1 MNSDVKSLSDK
12 GNKIKIFFLWR
23 NRDVFDV
30 VVLIV
35 SVVVKRSLSVC
46 LSPSVGID
54 DDDDGICQTL
64 C

>member
-1 MNSDVKSLSDK
+1 MSDTDVGSKRSQL
-12 GNKIKIFFLWR
+12 FLWR